1 MDHPIPTSHK
11 VGLSHCSNL
20 RHKMMY
26 VMAEPD
32 PNESTFFD
40 AYDIGA
46 YWCTST
52 QHAIGPDGRPVHPN
66 DCKSG
71 RGCCC

>member
-1 MDHPIPTSHK
+1 
-11 VGLSHCSNL
+11 
-20 RHKMMY
+20 MMY